1 MVLTLVRYRAIQ
13 PYWKRAQV
21 QTDSPTSIYYIIY
34 YESKMYLSIYWADA
48 QHVVPFQIA
57 YTSVLKGD
65 INLLRAVFPANKNLG
80 KKKLH
85 RHSIKYCDIFYYSD
99 KLVFCRWTIKV
110 NNVISPACWSSQQ
123 KQSVSYL
130 LMMIFVLFYQRWNL
144 QLIF

>member
-1 MVLTLVRYRAIQ
+1 MILTLRRYRVIHL
-13 PYWKRAQV
+13 YWKRAQAP
-21 QTDSPTSIYYIIY
+21 TDSPTTSNYHNN
-34 YESKMYLSIYWADA
+34 MYWVDA

-65 INLLRAVFPANKNLG
+65 INLLRAVFPANKTLG